1 MPVDKSWMLPKV
13 TDYFDSQTDAVQRF
27 VERLKKSHH
36 GETDLRNIREAV
48 SEHMR
53 VLPPEWAFSASV
65 VIVDDLYKA
74 GDRLPLLDEHHQQY
88 IEASAGT
95 FFELFHDKGFV
106 LRYGINNGFEQTD
119 FGMQRP
125 LYLLPALF
133 AAAGLVYIC
142 PQALGLLAMEH
153 DGIPSSEFLTNYGRY
168 EAESRHMALML
179 LGKCKKARKSYV
191 VLELGDDDA
200 LLKDFLPAALEE
212 NVVTV
217 FRCEPPIAGSKID
230 VRFPKDVENPFLG
243 RTEKQTPS
251 A

>member
-1 MPVDKSWMLPKV
+1 MDAGKV

-27 VERLKKSHH
+27 ADKLRNSHNVER
-36 GETDLRNIREAV
+36 EVNAIREAV

-53 VLPPEWAFSASV
+53 VLPPKWAFSAAV
-65 VIVDDLYKA
+65 AIVDDLYKT
-74 GDRLPLLDEHHQQY
+74 GNSLPLWDEHHGQY

-95 FFELFHDKGFV
+95 FFQLFGDKGFV

-119 FGMQRP
+119 SGMQRP

-142 PQALGLLAMEH
+142 PQALSLLAMEH
-153 DGIPSSEFLTNYGRY
+153 DKIPSSGFLTNYGRY
-168 EAESRHMALML
+168 EAESRDMALML

-191 VLELGDDDA
+191 LLELGDDGA
-200 LLKDFLPAALEE
+200 LLKDFRSSALKE
-212 NVVTV
+212 NVITV

-230 VRFPKDVENPFLG
+230 VRFPKGVENSFLG
-243 RTEKQTPS
+243 RIEKQTLS